1 VQIVTLAFNLTDS
14 LKSFSVQTSPELTRN
29 ICPKIFLLNGA
40 RAQKIYPVQTKIFLL
55 VHQQNSSFLTVPSL
69 KRNFCSSRGIILI
82 YSSIPQGWKESLS
95 GFISQKREQIPSQTL
110 EQNGAGVR
118 QTL

>member
-1 VQIVTLAFNLTDS
+1 VQVAIDLAHRQFKIILCANIS
-14 LKSFSVQTSPELTRN
+14 RVHPEYMSKN
-29 ICPKIFLLNGA
+29 FLLNCA
-40 RAQKIYPVQTKIFLL
+40 RTRKICPVLKIFLL

>member
-1 VQIVTLAFNLTDS
+1 
-14 LKSFSVQTSPELTRN
+14 
-29 ICPKIFLLNGA
+29 LNGA
-40 RAQKIYPVQTKIFLL
+40 RAQKICPVKTKFFLI